1 METFKPTTPSRGRAA
16 LLATAFLIVPLHGG
30 ETQRGA
36 SLADSEQSRRSLAID
51 EARELLRQGDE
62 AYQNARYSDAV
73 QAYAGARELI
83 PNAPISADLRAAA
96 TQRYAQASVEHARVL
111 SRKGDVAG
119 AKAAVDKVL
128 IASVA
133 PDNPGAL
140 AFRAELDDPIRTN
153 PALTAEHAKNVDA
166 VRRLLYTAEGA
177 FNLGKYDQAKSEY
190 QNVLRLDPTNSAARR
205 GLEQV
210 ASAKTSYYRA
220 AGDHSRAEIL
230 SQVDAA
236 WETQVPPLDFDL
248 ALAEPTPGGA
258 DTSFVPVSNKLDRI
272 IIPTIALDQANL
284 EEALEFLRFRAV
296 ENDPTELDPAKKGVN
311 FAVNLGDPD
320 SEVAKNIRSLRFDLR
335 VSQIPL
341 SQALQYVTDM
351 TQTSFTTDDFAVII
365 KPLGA
370 ATDDLV
376 SRTYRV
382 PSDFISNLSG
392 GAAGPGTAAS
402 DDPFGAAPASTGLLA
417 QRMGAQEALAKQ
429 GVNFP
434 EGASANYSPSNN
446 TLRVVNTPLNQD
458 YIAQIIETV
467 TQTEPV
473 VVVVRVTM
481 IRVEQNRLEELGF
494 DWLLNP
500 IPLDSGGKVFASGG
514 TVGNTPGR
522 TGSDFISPVNGTA
535 IDSVPADPNGQV
547 SSGVITNGNRSGAT
561 AIQQNSIDNLIA
573 NPNRSAQAGAVAPGV
588 LAVTGL
594 FSDGQVQALMRGL
607 DQKKGVDL
615 MAKPSII
622 TRSGQASSITMVRE
636 FIYATEYEPPELP
649 NSVGRNSGGSST
661 PVTPAT
667 PTAFDKKDVG
677 INLEVLPV
685 VDANKQYIDVTL
697 NPTFSD
703 FDGFVNYGSPINS
716 TQNGLLGPETVVVTE
731 NTILMPVFSKQAL
744 STNVQVADGGTI
756 VVGGLMRESIQ
767 NVQDKTPI
775 LGDIPLIGRFFQSS
789 ARQPTSTAILFLV
802 NVELLD
808 PTGRPFRNR

>member
-1 METFKPTTPSRGRAA
+1 MEILKPINSSRGRAA

-30 ETQRGA
+30 EPQRGT
-36 SLADSEQSRRSLAID
+36 SLAESEQSRRSVAID
-51 EARELLRQGDE
+51 EARELLRKGDE
-62 AYQNARYSDAV
+62 AYQSARYSEATE
-73 QAYAGARELI
+73 AYAGARELI
-83 PNAPISADLRAAA
+83 PNAPISSELRAAA
-96 TQRYAQASVEHARVL
+96 TQRYAQASIEHARVL

-119 AKAAVDKVL
+119 AKAAVDQVL

-140 AFRAELDDPIRTN
+140 AFRAELDDPIRNN
-153 PALTAEHAKNVDA
+153 PALTAEHAKNVDS
-166 VRRLLYTAEGA
+166 VRRRLYTAQGA
-177 FNLGKYDQAKSEY
+177 FDLGKYDQAKSEY
-190 QNVLRLDPTNSAARR
+190 EKVLRTDPANSAARR

-210 ASAKTSYYRA
+210 AGAKSGYSRPAY
-220 AGDHSRAEIL
+220 DQSRAEIL

-236 WETQVPPLDFDL
+236 WETPVPPLDFDL
-248 ALAEPTPGGA
+248 ALAEQGPRGINAP
-258 DTSFVPVSNKLDRI
+258 FIPVSNKLDRI
-272 IIPTIALDQANL
+272 IIPNIALDQATL
-284 EEALEFLRFRAV
+284 EEALEFLRFRAA
-296 ENDPTELDPAKKGVN
+296 ENDTTEPDPTKKGVN
-311 FAVNLGDPD
+311 IAVNLGDPQ
-320 SEVAKNIRSLRFDLR
+320 SELAQKIRGLRFDLR
-335 VSQIPL
+335 VSQVPL
-341 SQALQYVTDM
+341 SQALKYVTDM
-351 TQTSFTTDDFAVII
+351 TQTAFTTDDFAVII

-370 ATDDLV
+370 TTDELI

-382 PSDFISNLSG
+382 PPDFISNLGGGESG
-392 GAAGPGTAAS
+392 AGAAA
-402 DDPFGAAPASTGLLA
+402 DDPFGTTPANTGLLA
-417 QRMGAQEALAKQ
+417 QRLGAQEALIKQ

-434 EGASANYSPSNN
+434 EGASASYTPSNN
-446 TLRVVNTPLNQD
+446 ILRVINTPLNQD
-458 YIAQIIETV
+458 YIAQIIETI

-481 IRVEQNRLEELGF
+481 IRVEQTRLEELGF

-500 IPLDSGGKVFASGG
+500 IPLDAGGNVFASGG

-522 TGSDFISPVNGTA
+522 TGADFISPVNGTS
-535 IDSVPADPNGQV
+535 IDGVPAAPGGQV
-547 SSGVITNGNRSGAT
+547 SSGVITNGNRSGST
-561 AIQQNSIDNLIA
+561 AIQQNGIDNLIA
-573 NPNRSAQAGAVAPGV
+573 NPNRSAQAASVAPGV

-594 FSDGQVQALMRGL
+594 FTDGQVQGLMRGL

-615 MAKPSII
+615 MAKPSIV

-649 NSVGRNSGGSST
+649 NSVGTGGTT

-716 TQNGLLGPETVVVTE
+716 TQEGLFGPETVVVTS

-775 LGDIPLIGRFFQSS
+775 LGDIPLLGRFFQSS
-789 ARQPTSTAILFLV
+789 AKQPTSTAILFLI
-802 NVELLD
+802 NVELMD
-808 PTGRPFRNR
+808 PTGRPYRDK

>member
-1 METFKPTTPSRGRAA
+1 METFKPTIPSRGRAA
-16 LLATAFLIVPLHGG
+16 LLATAFLIVPLHAG
-30 ETQRGA
+30 ETQRGS
-36 SLADSEQSRRSLAID
+36 SLAASEQSRRSVAID
-51 EARELLRQGDE
+51 EARELLRKGDE

-83 PNAPISADLRAAA
+83 PNAPISAELRAAA
-96 TQRYAQASVEHARVL
+96 TQRYAQASVEHARIL

-128 IASVA
+128 ITSVA

-190 QNVLRLDPTNSAARR
+190 QNVLRIDPTNSAARR
-205 GLEQV
+205 GLEKV

-220 AGDHSRAEIL
+220 AGDQARAEIL
-230 SQVDAA
+230 GQVDAA

-248 ALAEPTPGGA
+248 TLAEPSPGGA
-258 DTSFVPVSNKLDRI
+258 DSSFIPVSNKLDRI

-284 EEALEFLRFRAV
+284 EEALEFLRFRAA
-296 ENDPTELDPAKKGVN
+296 ENDTTELDPAKKGVN

-320 SEVAKNIRSLRFDLR
+320 SEVAIKIRSLRFDLR
-335 VSQIPL
+335 VSQVPL
-341 SQALQYVTDM
+341 GQALKYVTDM

-392 GAAGPGTAAS
+392 GGAAAGAAAN
-402 DDPFGAAPASTGLLA
+402 DDPFGAAPAGTGLLA

-458 YIAQIIETV
+458 YIAQIIETI

-481 IRVEQNRLEELGF
+481 IRVERNRLEELGF

-500 IPLDSGGKVFASGG
+500 IPLDSGGNVFASGG

-522 TGSDFISPVNGTA
+522 TGSDMISPVNGTA
-535 IDSVPADPNGQV
+535 IDSIPADPDGQV
-547 SSGVITNGNRSGAT
+547 TSGMITNGNRSGST
-561 AIQQNSIDNLIA
+561 AIQQNSIEDLIA
-573 NPNRSAQAGAVAPGV
+573 NPNRSAQTSAAAPGV

-594 FSDGQVQALMRGL
+594 FTDGQVQTLMRGL

-615 MAKPSII
+615 MAKPSIV
-622 TRSGQASSITMVRE
+622 TRSGQASSIVMVRE
-636 FIYATEYEPPELP
+636 FIYPTEYEPPELP

-667 PTAFDKKDVG
+667 PTAFDTKDLG
-677 INLEVLPV
+677 ISLEVLPV

-697 NPTFSD
+697 NPIFSD

-731 NTILMPVFSKQAL
+731 NTILMPVFSKQTL

-756 VVGGLMRESIQ
+756 VLGGMLRESIQ

-775 LGDIPLIGRFFQSS
+775 LGDIPIIGRLFQSS

-808 PTGRPFRNR
+808 PTGRPFRNQ